1 MDREVAQ
8 VPYFAYEGEMARS
21 ERTIKRLWILV
32 IMLIVLTIIT
42 NILWIWFV
50 MHYDCIQATDSNS
63 VTDSEQSEVDHVRLH
78 GSQYH
83 GV

>member
-21 ERTIKRLWILV
+21 ERTIRRLWILV

-42 NILWIWFV
+42 NIVWIWYV
-50 MHYDCIQATDSNS
+50 THYDCVQVTDSNS
-63 VTDSEQSEVDHVRLH
+63 VTESEQDKGAGYV
-78 GSQYH
+78 
-83 GV
+83 